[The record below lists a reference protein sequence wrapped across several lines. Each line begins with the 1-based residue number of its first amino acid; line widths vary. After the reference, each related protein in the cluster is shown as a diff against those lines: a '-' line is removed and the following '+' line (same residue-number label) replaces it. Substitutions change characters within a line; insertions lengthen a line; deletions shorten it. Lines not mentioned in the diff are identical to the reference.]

1 MFNKVWH
8 DIWIVMFVVLII
20 VGIVA
25 GQGLVIGLG
34 VMGLIVA
41 GVSWVWNK
49 LSLEEVHYERKIEQP
64 RVFIDEDTRMTISVL
79 NRKPLPL
86 GKLSVVD
93 EIPDEV
99 EVEDARMAVSS
110 SPNAKIIMHNTSLAW
125 YERIR
130 WEYKIRGNRRGF
142 FKIGPARMESGDLFG
157 FFESHKPVER
167 NDYLLVYPRIVPLPE
182 LGIPAMRPLGETR
195 GGVRIFQDESRP
207 SGLRE
212 YEVGDPL
219 KIVDWKATARMQ
231 GLQVRTFEPS
241 SAFTVILVV
250 LVETAERTWE
260 GYSPI
265 NLERVITSA
274 ASVASYATEQQ
285 YSVGLFSNGTP
296 ILADR
301 PMRLNP
307 SSNPDQL
314 TIILEALATI
324 RPLAIGPMAP
334 QLEQNSRQFPLGST
348 LVVIAA
354 ILTPDMMSVIADLRA
369 KGHRMVVIFVGDT
382 DPPDMPEGVLLHDL
396 RGYFENMELA
406 SEFGPR

>member
-8 DIWIVMFVVLII
+8 DIWIVMFALLII
-20 VGIVA
+20 VGIVS

-34 VMGLIVA
+34 AMGLIVA
-41 GVSWVWNK
+41 GVSWVWNR
-49 LSLEEVHYERKIEQP
+49 LSLEEVHYERTIEQP
-64 RVFIDEDTRMTISVL
+64 RVFIDEETHMTISVL

-99 EVEDARMAVSS
+99 EVADAKMAASS

-130 WEYKIRGNRRGF
+130 WEYKIRGNRRGY

-157 FFESHKPVER
+157 FFESHKPVDR
-167 NDYLLVYPRIVPLPE
+167 NDYILVYPKVIPLPE
-182 LGIPAMRPLGETR
+182 LGIPAVRPLGETR
-195 GGVRIFQDESRP
+195 GGIRIFQDESRP

-231 GLQVRTFEPS
+231 SLQVRTFEPS

-260 GYSPI
+260 GYSPV

-274 ASVASYATEQQ
+274 ASVASYATKQQ
-285 YSVGLFSNGTP
+285 YSVGMFSNGTP

-307 SSNPDQL
+307 SSSPEQL

-354 ILTPDMMSVIADLRA
+354 ILTQDMMSVITDLRGR
-369 KGHRMVVIFVGDT
+369 GHRMVVIFVGDA

>member
-1 MFNKVWH
+1 MFNSIWH
-8 DIWIVMFVVLII
+8 DIWIVMFALLII
-20 VGIVA
+20 IGVFS

-34 VMGLIVA
+34 AMGLIVA
-41 GVSWVWNK
+41 GVSWVWNR

-64 RVFIDEDTRMTISVL
+64 RVFIDEETIMTISVV

-93 EIPDEV
+93 EVPDEI
-99 EVEDARMAVSS
+99 EVAEAKMAVSS
-110 SPNAKIIMHNTSLAW
+110 SPNSKIIMHSTSLAW

-130 WEYKIRGNRRGF
+130 WEYRIKGNRRGY

-157 FFESHKPVER
+157 FFESHSPIDR
-167 NDYLLVYPRIVPLPE
+167 NDYLLVYPKVVPLPE
-182 LGIPAMRPLGETR
+182 LGMPAARPLGETR
-195 GGVRIFQDESRP
+195 GGIRIFQDESRP

-212 YEVGDPL
+212 YNVGDPM

-231 GLQVRTFEPS
+231 SLQVRTFEPS

-274 ASVASYATEQQ
+274 ASVASYAAEQQ

-301 PMRLNP
+301 PMRLDP
-307 SSNPDQL
+307 ASNPEQL
-314 TIILEALATI
+314 TVILEALATI
-324 RPLAIGPMAP
+324 RPLSIGPMAP
-334 QLEQNSRQFPLGST
+334 QLGHGARRFPIGST

-354 ILTPDMMSVIADLRA
+354 ILTQDMVSVIFDLRA
-369 KGHRMVVIFVGDT
+369 RGHRMVVIFVGDT
-382 DPPDMPEGVLLHDL
+382 DPPDMPEGVALYDL
-396 RGYFENMELA
+396 RSYFENMELA
-406 SEFGPR
+406 SEFGPG

>member
-1 MFNKVWH
+1 MFNRIWH
-8 DIWIVMFVVLII
+8 DIWIVMFVLLII
-20 VGIVA
+20 VGIVSR
-25 GQGLVIGLG
+25 QGLVIGLG

-49 LSLEEVHYERKIEQP
+49 LSLEEVYYEREIEQP
-64 RVFIDEDTRMTISVL
+64 RVFIDEETNMTISVV

-86 GKLSVVD
+86 GKLNVVD
-93 EIPDEV
+93 EVPDDV
-99 EVEDARMAVSS
+99 EVVDARMSASS
-110 SPNAKIIMHNTSLAW
+110 SPNSKIIMHNTSLAW

-130 WEYKIRGNRRGF
+130 WEYKIKGKSRGF
-142 FKIGPARMESGDLFG
+142 YRIGPARMESGDLFG
-157 FFESHKPVER
+157 FFESHKPVDR
-167 NDYLLVYPRIVPLPE
+167 NDYILVYPRVVSLPE
-182 LGIPAMRPLGETR
+182 LGIPAVRPLGETR
-195 GGVRIFQDESRP
+195 GGIRIFQDESRP

-212 YEVGDPL
+212 YQVGDPL

-231 GLQVRTFEPS
+231 DLHVRTFEPS

-260 GYSPI
+260 GYSPV

-307 SSNPDQL
+307 SSNPEQL

-334 QLEQNSRQFPLGST
+334 QLEQNSRQFPLGAT

-354 ILTPDMMSVIADLRA
+354 ILTQDMMSVISDLRA
-369 KGHRMVVIFVGDT
+369 KGHRIVVIFVGDT
-382 DPPDMPEGVLLHDL
+382 EPPAMPEGVILHDL
-396 RGYFENMELA
+396 RRYFENLELA

>member
-1 MFNKVWH
+1 MFALLV
-8 DIWIVMFVVLII
+8 I
-20 VGIVA
+20 VGVVA

-41 GVSWVWNK
+41 GVSWVWNR
-49 LSLEEVHYERKIEQP
+49 LSLEEVHYERTIEQP
-64 RVFIDEDTRMTISVL
+64 RVFIDEETSMTISVM

-86 GKLSVVD
+86 GRLSVVD
-93 EIPDEV
+93 EVPDEI
-99 EVEDARMAVSS
+99 EVAEAKVAISS
-110 SPNAKIIMHNTSLAW
+110 SPNTKMIMHSTSLAW

-130 WEYKIRGNRRGF
+130 WEYKIKGGSRGF
-142 FKIGPARMESGDLFG
+142 YRIGPARMESGDLFG
-157 FFESHKPVER
+157 FFESNKPIER
-167 NDYLLVYPRIVPLPE
+167 NDYLLVYPKIVPLPE
-182 LGIPAMRPLGETR
+182 LGMPAVRPLGETR
-195 GGVRIFQDESRP
+195 GGIRIFPDESRP
-207 SGLRE
+207 SGIRD
-212 YEVGDPL
+212 YQVGDPL

-231 GLQVRTFEPS
+231 ELQVRTFEPS
-241 SAFTVILVV
+241 SAFTVILIV
-250 LVETAERTWE
+250 LVETSERTWQ
-260 GYSPI
+260 GYSPT

-301 PMRLNP
+301 PMKLAP
-307 SSNPDQL
+307 TSSPEQL

-334 QLEQNSRQFPLGST
+334 QLGQHSRQFPMGST

-354 ILTPDMMSVIADLRA
+354 ILTQDMVAVISDLRA
-369 KGHRMVVIFVGDT
+369 RGHKVMVIFVGDA
-382 DPPDMPEGVLLHDL
+382 DPPDMPEGVAMHDL
-396 RGYFENMELA
+396 RTYFENMELA

>member
-1 MFNKVWH
+1 MFAL
-8 DIWIVMFVVLII
+8 LII
-20 VGIVA
+20 VGIFS

-34 VMGLIVA
+34 AMGLAVA
-41 GVSWVWNK
+41 GVSWIWNK

-64 RVFIDEDTRMTISVL
+64 RVFIDEETRMTISVM
-79 NRKPLPL
+79 NRKPLPI

-93 EIPDEV
+93 EAPEDI
-99 EVEDARMAVSS
+99 EVEDAKIALGS
-110 SPNAKIIMHNTSLAW
+110 SPNSKIIMHDVSLAW

-130 WEYKIRGNRRGF
+130 WEYKIKATKRGF
-142 FKIGPARMESGDLFG
+142 YRIGPARMESGDLFG
-157 FFESHKPVER
+157 FFQSHKPVEK
-167 NDYLLVYPRIVPLPE
+167 NDYLLVYPKVVPLPE
-182 LGIPAMRPLGETR
+182 LGMPAVRPLGETR
-195 GGVRIFQDESRP
+195 GGIRIFQDESRP

-212 YEVGDPL
+212 YEVGDPM

-250 LVETAERTWE
+250 VVETSERTWE
-260 GYSPI
+260 GYSPT

-274 ASVASYATEQQ
+274 ASVASYASERQ

-307 SSNPDQL
+307 SSSPDQL

-324 RPLAIGPMAP
+324 RPLAIGAMAP
-334 QLEQNSRQFPLGST
+334 QLEQNSRRFPVGST
-348 LVVIAA
+348 LVVVAA
-354 ILTPDMMSVIADLRA
+354 ILTRDMMAVISDLRA
-369 KGHRMVVIFVGDT
+369 KGHRIVVVFVGDAE
-382 DPPDMPEGVLLHDL
+382 PPDMPDGVILHDL
-396 RGYFENMELA
+396 RTYFENLELA

>member
-41 GVSWVWNK
+41 GVSWVWNR

-64 RVFIDEDTRMTISVL
+64 RVFIDEDTHMTISVL

-167 NDYLLVYPRIVPLPE
+167 SDYLLVYPRVVPLPE
-182 LGIPAMRPLGETR
+182 LGIPAVRPLGETR
-195 GGVRIFQDESRP
+195 GGIRIFQDESRP
-207 SGLRE
+207 SGLRQ

-231 GLQVRTFEPS
+231 QLQVRTFEPS
-241 SAFTVILVV
+241 TSFTVV
-250 LVETAERTWE
+250 LVVDVDTTAHYWE
-260 GYSPI
+260 GYSAA
-265 NLERVITSA
+265 NLERITVA
-274 ASVASYATEQQ
+274 GASVASYAAEQG
-285 YSVGLFSNGTP
+285 YNLGLFSNGTP
-296 ILADR
+296 MLADR
-301 PMRLNP
+301 PMKIAP
-307 SSNPDQL
+307 SQSPDQL

-324 RPLAIGPMAP
+324 RPMAMGQMWTQLA
-334 QLEQNSRQFPLGST
+334 QNSRQFPLGAT
-348 LVVIAA
+348 LVLVTAFFQPEIAE
-354 ILTPDMMSVIADLRA
+354 
-369 KGHRMVVIFVGDT
+369 VVRTLKARGYGLVVVHVGDGEW
-382 DPPDMPEGVLLHDL
+382 PEMPEGVIVHEL
-396 RGYFENMELA
+396 RTYFEGIEYA
-406 SEFGPR
+406 GPFTPR

>member
-1 MFNKVWH
+1 MFALL
-8 DIWIVMFVVLII
+8 IV
-20 VGIVA
+20 VGIFA

-41 GVSWVWNK
+41 GVSWVWNR
-49 LSLEEVHYERKIEQP
+49 LSLEEVHYERTIEQP
-64 RVFIDEDTRMTISVL
+64 RVFIDEETNMTISVV

-93 EIPDEV
+93 EIPEEV
-99 EVEDARMAVSS
+99 EVAEAKVAVSS
-110 SPNAKIIMHNTSLAW
+110 SPNTNIIMHSTSLAW

-130 WEYKIRGNRRGF
+130 WEYKIKGHSRGF
-142 FKIGPARMESGDLFG
+142 YRIGPARMESGDLFG

-167 NDYLLVYPRIVPLPE
+167 NDYLLVYPKIVPLPE
-182 LGIPAMRPLGETR
+182 LGMPAVRPLGETR
-195 GGVRIFQDESRP
+195 GGIRIFPDESRP

-219 KIVDWKATARMQ
+219 KIVDWKATAKTQ
-231 GLQVRTFEPS
+231 SLQVRTFEPS

-250 LVETAERTWE
+250 LVETSERTWQ
-260 GYSPI
+260 GYSPV

-274 ASVASYATEQQ
+274 ASVASYATERQ
-285 YSVGLFSNGTP
+285 YSVGMFSNGTP
-296 ILADR
+296 ILAER

-334 QLEQNSRQFPLGST
+334 QLEQNSRRFPLGST

-354 ILTPDMMSVIADLRA
+354 ILTDDMMLVISDLRA

-396 RGYFENMELA
+396 RRYFENLELA

>member
-1 MFNKVWH
+1 MFNKIWH
-8 DIWIVMFVVLII
+8 DIWIAMFVLLII
-20 VGIVA
+20 VGIFS

-41 GVSWVWNK
+41 GVSWVWNR
-49 LSLEEVHYERKIEQP
+49 LSLEEVHYEREIKQP
-64 RVFIDEDTRMTISVL
+64 RVFIDEETNMTISVV

-93 EIPDEV
+93 EVPDEI
-99 EVEDARMAVSS
+99 EVAEARMSAGS
-110 SPNAKIIMHNTSLAW
+110 SPNSKVIMHSTSLAW

-130 WEYKIRGNRRGF
+130 WEYKIKGNHRGF
-142 FKIGPARMESGDLFG
+142 YRIGPARMESGDLFG
-157 FFESHKPVER
+157 FFESHSPVER
-167 NDYLLVYPRIVPLPE
+167 NDYLLVYPRIVDLPE
-182 LGIPAMRPLGETR
+182 LGMPAVRPLGETR
-195 GGVRIFQDESRP
+195 GGIRIYQDESRP

-212 YEVGDPL
+212 YSVGDPL

-231 GLQVRTFEPS
+231 SLQVRTFEPS
-241 SAFTVILVV
+241 SSFTVILVV

-260 GYSPI
+260 GYSPV

-274 ASVASYATEQQ
+274 ASVASYATERQ

-301 PMRLNP
+301 PMKLAPTN
-307 SSNPDQL
+307 NPDQL

-334 QLEQNSRQFPLGST
+334 QLGQNSRQFPIGST
-348 LVVIAA
+348 LVVVAA
-354 ILTPDMMSVIADLRA
+354 ILTQDMVAVMSDLRGR
-369 KGHRMVVIFVGDT
+369 GHKLVVIFVGDT
-382 DPPDMPEGVLLHDL
+382 EPPEMPEGVVLHDL
-396 RGYFENMELA
+396 RSYFENLELA

>member
-1 MFNKVWH
+1 MFAL
-8 DIWIVMFVVLII
+8 LIF
-20 VGIVA
+20 VGIFS

-34 VMGLIVA
+34 AMGLVVA
-41 GVSWVWNK
+41 GVSWVWNR
-49 LSLEEVHYERKIEQP
+49 LSLEEVHYERDIERK
-64 RVFIDEDTRMTISVL
+64 RVFIDEETRMTISVM

-93 EIPDEV
+93 EVPDEV
-99 EVEDARMAVSS
+99 EVADARMAVSS
-110 SPNAKIIMHNTSLAW
+110 NPNSKIITHSASFAW

-130 WEYKIRGNRRGF
+130 WEYKIKGISRGYYR
-142 FKIGPARMESGDLFG
+142 IGPARMESGDLFG
-157 FFESHKPVER
+157 FFESRKEVEA
-167 NDYLLVYPRIVPLPE
+167 NDYLLVYPKVVSLPE
-182 LGIPAMRPLGETR
+182 LGLPAVRPLGETR
-195 GGVRIFQDESRP
+195 GGIRIFQDESRP

-212 YEVGDPL
+212 YQMGDPL
-219 KIVDWKATARMQ
+219 KIVDWKATAKTQ
-231 GLQVRTFEPS
+231 NLQVRTFEPS
-241 SAFTVILVV
+241 STFTVIVV
-250 LVETAERTWE
+250 ALIETAERTWE

-274 ASVASYATEQQ
+274 ASVASYAVERQ

-307 SSNPDQL
+307 SSSPDQL

-334 QLEQNSRQFPLGST
+334 QLEQHSRQFPMGST

-354 ILTPDMMSVIADLRA
+354 ILTQDMVSAMEDLRA
-369 KGHRMVVIFVGDT
+369 RGHKLVVIFVGD
-382 DPPDMPEGVLLHDL
+382 DEPPDMPEGVVLHDL
-396 RGYFENMELA
+396 RRYFENMELA
-406 SEFGPR
+406 SEFGPK

>member
-8 DIWIVMFVVLII
+8 DIWILMFALLII
-20 VGIVA
+20 VGIIA

-34 VMGLIVA
+34 AMGLVVA
-41 GVSWVWNK
+41 GVSWVWNR
-49 LSLEEVHYERKIEQP
+49 LSLEEVHYERAIEQP
-64 RVFIDEDTRMTISVL
+64 RVFIDEETSMTISVL

-99 EVEDARMAVSS
+99 EVADARMAVSS
-110 SPNAKIIMHNTSLAW
+110 SPNTNIIMHNTSLAW

-130 WEYKIRGNRRGF
+130 WEYKIKGKARGF
-142 FKIGPARMESGDLFG
+142 YRIGPARMESGDLFG

-167 NDYLLVYPRIVPLPE
+167 NDYILVYPRVVSLPE
-182 LGIPAMRPLGETR
+182 LGMPAVRPLGETR
-195 GGVRIFQDESRP
+195 GGIRIFQDESRP

-231 GLQVRTFEPS
+231 SLQVRTYEPS
-241 SAFTVILVV
+241 STFTVILVV
-250 LVETAERTWE
+250 LVETSERTWQ
-260 GYSPI
+260 GYSPV

-274 ASVASYATEQQ
+274 ASVASYATERQ

-307 SSNPDQL
+307 SSSPEQL

-348 LVVIAA
+348 LVMIAA
-354 ILTPDMMSVIADLRA
+354 ILTPEMMAVISDLKA
-369 KGHRMVVIFVGDT
+369 KGHRIVVIFVGDT
-382 DPPDMPEGVLLHDL
+382 EPPDMPEGVISHDL
-396 RGYFENMELA
+396 RSYFENMELA

>member
-1 MFNKVWH
+1 MFNSIWH
-8 DIWIVMFVVLII
+8 DIWIVMFALLII

-34 VMGLIVA
+34 AMGLIVA
-41 GVSWVWNK
+41 GVSWVWNR
-49 LSLEEVHYERKIEQP
+49 LSLEEVHYERTIQQP
-64 RVFIDEDTRMTISVL
+64 RVFIDEETSMTISVV

-93 EIPDEV
+93 EVPDEI
-99 EVEDARMAVSS
+99 EVADAKMAVSS
-110 SPNAKIIMHNTSLAW
+110 SPNSKIIMHSTSLAW

-130 WEYKIRGNRRGF
+130 WEYRIKGNRRGYY
-142 FKIGPARMESGDLFG
+142 KIGPARMESGDLFG
-157 FFESHKPVER
+157 FFESHSPIDR
-167 NDYLLVYPRIVPLPE
+167 NDYLLVYPKVVPLPE
-182 LGIPAMRPLGETR
+182 LGMPAARPLGETR
-195 GGVRIFQDESRP
+195 GGIRIFQDESRP

-212 YEVGDPL
+212 YNVGDPM

-231 GLQVRTFEPS
+231 SLQVRTFEPS

-250 LVETAERTWE
+250 LVETSERTWE
-260 GYSPI
+260 GYSPK

-274 ASVASYATEQQ
+274 ASVASYAAEQQ

-301 PMRLNP
+301 PMRLDP
-307 SSNPDQL
+307 ASNPEQL
-314 TIILEALATI
+314 TVILEALATI

-334 QLEQNSRQFPLGST
+334 QLGQSARRFPIGST

-354 ILTPDMMSVIADLRA
+354 ILTQDMVSVISDLRA
-369 KGHRMVVIFVGDT
+369 RGHRMVVIFVGDT
-382 DPPDMPEGVLLHDL
+382 DPRRHARRRCAV
-396 RGYFENMELA
+396 R
-406 SEFGPR
+406 SEKLF

>member
-8 DIWIVMFVVLII
+8 DIWIVMFALLII
-20 VGIVA
+20 VGIVS

-41 GVSWVWNK
+41 GVSWVWNR
-49 LSLEEVHYERKIEQP
+49 LSLEEVHYERTIEQP
-64 RVFIDEDTRMTISVL
+64 RVFIDEETNMTISVL

-99 EVEDARMAVSS
+99 EVADARMAASS

-130 WEYKIRGNRRGF
+130 WEYKIRGNRRGY

-157 FFESHKPVER
+157 FFDSHKPVER
-167 NDYLLVYPRIVPLPE
+167 NDYILVYPKIVPLPE
-182 LGIPAMRPLGETR
+182 LGIPAVRPLGETR
-195 GGVRIFQDESRP
+195 GGLRIFQDESRP

-212 YEVGDPL
+212 YEMGDPL
-219 KIVDWKATARMQ
+219 KIVDWKATAKMQ
-231 GLQVRTFEPS
+231 SLQVRTFEPS

-250 LVETAERTWE
+250 LVETSERTWE
-260 GYSPI
+260 GYSPV

-285 YSVGLFSNGTP
+285 YSVGMFSNGTP

-334 QLEQNSRQFPLGST
+334 QLEQNSRRFPLGST

-354 ILTPDMMSVIADLRA
+354 ILTQDMMSVIADLRM
-369 KGHRMVVIFVGDT
+369 KGHRMVVIFVGDS

-396 RGYFENMELA
+396 RRYFENLEMA